1 MKKQNLK
8 QRLQKEAINPKPAK
22 KKRPK
27 FFYPCGHNPCP
38 RCGAESCGIVIED
51 MYYLGCRKCGIEHDI
66 HIPYCNEDPSYAI
79 QTMMRTWNR
88 SFLNSQLTH
97 KAMSKMGIKN
107 EDYLVIDR
115 FDEYIYY
122 VASSTDEVLDY
133 LWKNEHRAP
142 FDIYQIKDGIP
153 TLYELNK
160 TTKYQ

>member
-1 MKKQNLK
+1 
-8 QRLQKEAINPKPAK
+8 
-22 KKRPK
+22 
-27 FFYPCGHNPCP
+27 
-38 RCGAESCGIVIED
+38 
-51 MYYLGCRKCGIEHDI
+51 
-66 HIPYCNEDPSYAI
+66 
-79 QTMMRTWNR
+79 
-88 SFLNSQLTH
+88 
-97 KAMSKMGIKN
+97 MGIKN